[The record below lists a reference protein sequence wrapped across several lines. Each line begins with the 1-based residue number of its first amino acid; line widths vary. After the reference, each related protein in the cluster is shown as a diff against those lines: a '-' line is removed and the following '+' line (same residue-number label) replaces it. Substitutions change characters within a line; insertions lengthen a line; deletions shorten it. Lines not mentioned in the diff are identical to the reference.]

1 MLMHYFMINFLNS
14 HIQLLKPNNQ
24 IQSALNLKANLIS
37 NFYILIDLID
47 PNISTYIY
55 LIIIKLNLIRIVMI

>member
-1 MLMHYFMINFLNS
+1 MLRHYFMIKFLNS

-24 IQSALNLKANLIS
+24 IQSVLNLKANLIS

-47 PNISTYIY
+47 PDISTYMY
-55 LIIIKLNLIRIVMI
+55 LIIIKLNLIQIVMI

>member
-1 MLMHYFMINFLNS
+1 V
-14 HIQLLKPNNQ
+14 
-24 IQSALNLKANLIS
+24 LNLKSNLIS

-47 PNISTYIY
+47 PDISTYMY